1 MSPCIWEPGM
11 TDDLGL
17 ALDARNDMTVHMAV
31 CDDLCLGRELRRMGY
46 CKVAMRFGAR
56 LCRAP
61 RLTRCVGWAKKR
73 GSGRP
78 DQRREAGINRPRW
91 GTAERRNLSAVNAF
105 SHPKTSKRCHFRAHN
120 TCFDV
125 LMRNSLFTRAQI
137 REILVSRAPA
147 MRAILINLSQKIAKP
162 QTNISGAI
170 GSSPANICT
179 LFGSKKTNIR
189 IDSK

>member
-1 MSPCIWEPGM
+1 MSPRIWEPGM

-105 SHPKTSKRCHFRAHN
+105 YHRKTPRTCHFRATN
-120 TCFDV
+120 TGFDV
-125 LMRNSLFTRAQI
+125 FMRNSLFTRALI
-137 REILVSRAPA
+137 CEILVSRAPA